1 MFLPGESQGRGS
13 LVGCRLWGCTESDTT
28 EVTRQQ
34 QQWQVAG
41 GTPPTSLMDVL
52 SHVQLSVAPWT
63 IALQGPLLMEFSRQ
77 EYWSCLPFPIPGE
90 LLDLG
95 IKLHL
100 LHCQAAFL
108 PLAPPGINLSGRYN
122 NYICI

>member
-1 MFLPGESQGRGS
+1 MTEQLHFYVSLSCIGEGNGNPLPVFLAGESQQQGS

-52 SHVQLSVAPWT
+52 SHVQLLATPWT
-63 IALQGPLLMEFSRQ
+63 AAHHAPPSMGFARQ
-77 EYWSCLPFPIPGE
+77 EYLSGLPLLCL
-90 LLDLG
+90 LLG
-95 IKLHL
+95 IMHT
-100 LHCQAAFL
+100 
-108 PLAPPGINLSGRYN
+108 
-122 NYICI
+122 